1 MTSYARPPDSG
12 GGYAA
17 PILVDVVREH
27 LDEVTFLSVQRRKLL
42 FSPDVPLSALWR
54 HDGRI
59 AAHWDGLVVGFP
71 ATLEI
76 AWERLAGDDP
86 WDVFAAAR
94 VWMELG
100 NPAPESVVEHL
111 DKAGEEAVAGWIE
124 AFRRTPADRLA
135 MLFPGGPTGT
145 EAPRIFALLLDA
157 WGWHG
162 LLADSLLPEIA
173 RNADPLVRRAL
184 ARAIGWVPRSGTVD
198 TVLEKL
204 LADPEEEVRRPALWS
219 VALHRPS
226 DAAARCRAALRSGAA
241 DPFAVRVL
249 GCLGGP
255 EDVESVARFLDDAD
269 VAPAAA
275 RALGDLGFTSSVD
288 RLIGLL
294 GREEEQLREAAS
306 DALEAILGD
315 LPDTQRERL
324 PGELPPEEETVD
336 PETLR
341 AWWVEAGNGFDG
353 RKRWLRGKP
362 FPWDGA
368 PEFETMEALWRSA
381 LQSAGGVHDW
391 LRREVPDGFFS
402 ARPVTESRP
411 GE

>member
-27 LDEVTFLSVQRRKLL
+27 LDEVTFLSIQRRKLL

-59 AAHWDGLVVGFP
+59 AAHWDGLVVGLP

-111 DKAGEEAVAGWIE
+111 DKAGEEVVAGWIE
-124 AFRRTPADRLA
+124 AFRGTPADRLA
-135 MLFPGGPTGT
+135 TLFPEGPTGT
-145 EAPRIFALLLDA
+145 EAPRISALLLDA
-157 WGWHG
+157 WAWHG
-162 LLADSLLPEIA
+162 LLADSRLPEIA

-204 LADPEEEVRRPALWS
+204 LAAPEVEVRRAALWS
-219 VALHRPS
+219 EAMHRPS
-226 DAAARCRAALRSGAA
+226 DAAARCRAALRSGSA
-241 DPFAVRVL
+241 DPFTIRVL
-249 GCLGGP
+249 GLLGGR
-255 EDVESVARFLDDAD
+255 EDMEPVARCLDDAGA
-269 VAPAAA
+269 APAAA
-275 RALGDLGFTSSVD
+275 RALGDLGIPSSVD

-294 GREEEQLREAAS
+294 DGEEEGLRKAA
-306 DALEAILGD
+306 AEGLRTILGD
-315 LPDTQRERL
+315 LPDAQRERL
-324 PGELPPEEETVD
+324 PGELPPEEEPVD
-336 PETLR
+336 PGTLR
-341 AWWVEAGNGFDG
+341 AWWIEAGSGFDG

-368 PEFETMEALWRSA
+368 PDHEPMESMWRS
-381 LQSAGGVHDW
+381 LLPSPGENDR

-402 ARPVTESRP
+402 GRPEPESRP